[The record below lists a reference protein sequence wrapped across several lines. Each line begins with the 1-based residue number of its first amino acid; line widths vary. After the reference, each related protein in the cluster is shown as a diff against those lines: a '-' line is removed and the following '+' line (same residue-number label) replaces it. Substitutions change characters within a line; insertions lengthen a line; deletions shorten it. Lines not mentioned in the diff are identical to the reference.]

1 MYPYSIDLK
10 LHADGLNS
18 VSQFWVFQP
27 LNPLCTVL
35 LRIRIVDVI
44 LLRVRWLKYYY
55 GCHLRKSCA
64 LSMST
69 NGTWVKISV
78 SLSLFCLLRSTF
90 YFCFWYDCYDLLLL
104 FSKLTKVEEKQISL
118 LPTIT
123 ADTHKKKL
131 SLPVLQHEICVTKH
145 IAF

>member
-1 MYPYSIDLK
+1 MSSKNI
-10 LHADGLNS
+10 
-18 VSQFWVFQP
+18 VCF
-27 LNPLCTVL
+27 
-35 LRIRIVDVI
+35 VDVNKWYLGEDFRFLIFI
-44 LLRVRWLKYYY
+44 LP
-55 GCHLRKSCA
+55 
-64 LSMST
+64 
-69 NGTWVKISV
+69 
-78 SLSLFCLLRSTF
+78 STF
-90 YFCFWYDCYDLLLL
+90 DILYDYNAGLLLL